1 MPEQNNIDKLF
12 QDKLKGLKASP
23 SPKNWTAIENK
34 MAPKKRRVVPFWW
47 FSGIAGIL
55 ILGFFLFPFYEKQD
69 VIVPNNSL
77 ENNFTSTEKETILNN
92 IDTVFSKHLEKENTQ
107 LVEKEKINTN
117 EKKKE
122 YFNNKQTKPLKQ
134 EKEMSVKKIAM
145 REKVFPENLAKNENQ
160 ENENKTN
167 HQQKEQTIV
176 SAIAPKQQNQK
187 NPETNSSEN
196 TIANKEINLLK
207 EGSESESNN
216 KNKKRKTWSISTN
229 FALLNSGSF
238 SNTSPFSE
246 NLSNTTE
253 GKNSVAYGVQIGFKI
268 NKKWSIQSGVQ
279 LQELNF
285 RNNNV
290 LVTSSS
296 TDVASVSFDGISEA
310 SIQSVAPSSSNADGL
325 ESFNLRSPNITS
337 GNLSQQFGY
346 IEIPVELKYTLN
358 ENAKLQTQLVGGF
371 SSLFLTANNVLL
383 NDPFSNR
390 SGEASNLNTINFSSN
405 LGVDFNYQFTKKWS
419 FSVNPMLKTFLNTF
433 SDKANGF
440 SPFNLGVYS
449 GVRYQF

>member
-23 SPKNWTAIENK
+23 SPKTWVAIENK

-107 LVEKEKINTN
+107 LVEKEKINAN

-196 TIANKEINLLK
+196 TIANKEVNLLN

-216 KNKKRKTWSISTN
+216 KKKKRKTWSISTN

-246 NLSNTTE
+246 NLSNTT
-253 GKNSVAYGVQIGFKI
+253 
-268 NKKWSIQSGVQ
+268 
-279 LQELNF
+279 
-285 RNNNV
+285 
-290 LVTSSS
+290 
-296 TDVASVSFDGISEA
+296 
-310 SIQSVAPSSSNADGL
+310 
-325 ESFNLRSPNITS
+325 
-337 GNLSQQFGY
+337 
-346 IEIPVELKYTLN
+346 
-358 ENAKLQTQLVGGF
+358 
-371 SSLFLTANNVLL
+371 
-383 NDPFSNR
+383 
-390 SGEASNLNTINFSSN
+390 
-405 LGVDFNYQFTKKWS
+405 
-419 FSVNPMLKTFLNTF
+419 
-433 SDKANGF
+433 
-440 SPFNLGVYS
+440 
-449 GVRYQF
+449 